1 MNIEDD
7 SNSLI
12 VSDIQNWE
20 TTLEKAI
27 KAIVSIKANHV
38 RSFDTES
45 SATGFVVDIEK
56 GLILSNRHV
65 VSPAPIVAQAIFTN
79 YEEVELKPIYR
90 DPVHDFGFLKF
101 DPSKIKFMDL
111 VQIPLSPEKA
121 KVGLEIRVVGND
133 AGEKLSILSGTLAR
147 LDRRAPEYGVGEYND
162 FNTFY
167 LQAASGTSGGS
178 SGSPVLDIDGN
189 AVALNSGSA
198 SRAASSF
205 YLPLDRVKRAL
216 HFLQEGKSVPRGTI
230 QTEFEHMPYDEL
242 RHLGLDP
249 SIEENVREMFPDETG
264 LLVVRSVLPKGPS
277 DGILIPGDI
286 VISTNHSTVTNFLD
300 LFSLIDDFIGKTIS
314 LSICRNKV
322 IEDVTVLVQDLHSIT
337 PNRFVEIGGGV
348 VNELSY
354 QLAHSYSQPVGGPFI
369 AASGH
374 MFGGASA
381 FRESVIVSVNNILTP
396 NLDEFI
402 EVMKTLPDGA
412 RVPIRFYSLS
422 KIHKEYVTIMHVD
435 RHWHKFQVAVHITGL
450 WNYTEMSPPPAIHSY
465 EPVTGSYQTLHSS
478 LGPANKLWSSFVL
491 IEFRLPYLVNGM
503 VRKQFYGAGIIFS
516 TDPPIIVCDRDT
528 IPISV
533 GDVFITFGNSVIIPG
548 KILYLHPLYNYAI
561 LTYDAKLLG
570 ETPVKAI
577 EIYEGRELDQG
588 DEVYLI
594 SVAGDSSPVM
604 KKTYVNHI
612 GDVDTRE
619 CNPPRWRAM
628 NVEGITVDDAIGT
641 QGGVLCNEEGKVQ
654 ALWLKYSSQ
663 NENEKDYIFFCG
675 LPISLVKP
683 TVELIKKGEHPE
695 LRGLNVEFWTR
706 RISTAR
712 AYGLPNDWIKKI
724 ESAPNSKHTML
735 YVLNI
740 LDFTSPAGKLLKVGD
755 IVLKMNRNL
764 VTRMA
769 DLPKA
774 YNEAEEVDMLVF
786 RDGKEIN
793 VNVATTPYDKKETTR
808 ILCWSG
814 ALIQMAYKAVLEQV
828 RKPPIGVYV
837 ACTLFGSPASI
848 TFHPGIWIV
857 EVQGKKVNDLDS
869 FLKAVK
875 QHEVEMKEN
884 EGDGYI
890 RIKTIDR
897 RDVTHVVTMKLVP
910 HYWNTWQLIKDDS
923 AQTGWKCVPA

>member
-1 MNIEDD
+1 MELGTIENLKPKPEAIKTITTSQQSKSISHSTISSSNFHHQSIKLQTTTNNISSSMNIEDD

-45 SATGFVVDIEK
+45 SGDYSATGFVVDIEK

-133 AGEKLSILSGTLAR
+133 AGEKLSILS
-147 LDRRAPEYGVGEYND
+147 APEYGVGEYND

-435 RHWHKFQVAVHITGL
+435 RHWHKFQVAVRL

-503 VRKQFYGAGIIFS
+503 VRKQ
-516 TDPPIIVCDRDT
+516 
-528 IPISV
+528 
-533 GDVFITFGNSVIIPG
+533 
-548 KILYLHPLYNYAI
+548 
-561 LTYDAKLLG
+561 
-570 ETPVKAI
+570 TPVKAI